1 MSENNGNMK
10 NVPLITPTEFLDIFE
25 IEYKNKT
32 PEEVRPV
39 MLWGAPGV
47 GKSDTVKQLANLL
60 SKVHN
65 KPYFVRDVRLSLYN
79 PVDLKGIPYPD
90 KENNVT
96 NWLKPDIF
104 LMDESDEVGNIIFF
118 DEISNAT
125 PAVASATYQ
134 IILDRQIANHKL
146 PENCYIICAGNRV
159 SDKSATYKMPSP
171 LANRLMH
178 FEFSPSLE
186 SWKIWAMEQKDF
198 DRRVI
203 SFLNYKP
210 QLLFGYVPGTDE
222 VAFPTPRSWSAVGK
236 LTFNRDINKIMPLI
250 EANIGKSVA
259 LEFLIF
265 MKVYDKL
272 PNIESIASGE
282 DVEVPAEPD
291 VVYAT
296 SGALISHMETLD
308 KDDVQ
313 SMENITKYILKMKV
327 EFQASTF
334 TEIANSTKLFM
345 KLYKTL
351 SFKEWIDKNES
362 LLKLKQ

>member
-1 MSENNGNMK
+1 MSKNSNGNMK
-10 NVPLITPTEFLDIFE
+10 NVPLITPKEFLDLFQE
-25 IEYKNKT
+25 EYKDRM
-32 PEEVRPV
+32 PEEVRPI

-47 GKSDTVKQLANLL
+47 GKSDTVRALAENL
-60 SKVHN
+60 SKIHN

-90 KENNVT
+90 KEKNIT

-104 LMDESDEVGNIIFF
+104 VMDESEEVGNIIFF

-125 PAVASATYQ
+125 PAVAAATYQ

-146 PENCYIICAGNRV
+146 PKNCYIVCAGNRI

-171 LANRLMH
+171 LANRLIH

-186 SWKIWAMEQKDF
+186 SWKIWAMQQENF

-236 LTFNRDINKIMPLI
+236 LTNNRDAMKIMPLI
-250 EANIGKSVA
+250 EANIGTSSA
-259 LEFLIF
+259 LEFLTF
-265 MKVYDKL
+265 LKVYDKL
-272 PNIESIASGE
+272 PSVEDIIKGK
-282 DVEVPAEPD
+282 DVEAPTEPD
-291 VVYAT
+291 VIYAI
-296 SGALISHMETLD
+296 SGSLVGHMSEV
-308 KDDVQ
+308 DDIDAI
-313 SMENITKYILKMKV
+313 ENMTKYILKMQI
-327 EFQASTF
+327 EFQAATF
-334 TEIANSTKLFM
+334 TEISNSTKLFM
-345 KLYKTL
+345 KLYKAP
-351 SFKEWIDKNES
+351 SFKEWVDKNEK
-362 LLKLKQ
+362 LLQIKN